1 MNNLI
6 FKPCVSLEIMIV
18 LSLVMLFIVMLSK
31 KNIINR
37 ILIIILVFIISQRP
51 MLEFPID
58 DDITIDGENYDVTFV
73 VDRTISMNAIDMNG
87 DTRLNAAKKDC
98 NRIIDYFKDA
108 YFTILIYDKYP
119 DSVYPLTKET
129 DIIKNIFADM
139 DVASP
144 NYITNSPSLNVPK
157 DELKNLLTSTKR
169 HENVKQIVFFI
180 SDGEIKS
187 NDSKDLDF
195 SQYKEIADLID
206 GGAVLGYGT
215 EEGEKIIIK
224 QKLWLTTAQESDYID
239 KNGYLKGSN
248 GLAIAK
254 YDENNLKNLASNIG
268 LDYVHVTDSS
278 LLESELDK
286 IAKNGSANKN
296 NQVVTK
302 DLIYY
307 FSWILLLLLFYELFY
322 NRSLR

>member
-1 MNNLI
+1 MNNLV
-6 FKPCVSLEIMIV
+6 FKPYVSAEVMSV
-18 LSLVMLFIVMLSK
+18 LCLAMLFIVILSK

-51 MLEFPID
+51 MLEFPIED
-58 DDITIDGENYDVTFV
+58 DTTINGENYDVTFV

-108 YFTILIYDKYP
+108 YFTILIYDEFP

-139 DVASP
+139 DVVSP

-169 HENVKQIVFFI
+169 HENLKQIVFFI

-187 NDSKDLDF
+187 DDSKDLDF

-215 EEGEKIIIK
+215 EKGEKIAIK
-224 QKLWLTTAQESDYID
+224 QKLWLITAQESDYID
-239 KNGYLKGSN
+239 KNGYLKGSD

-254 YDENNLKNLASNIG
+254 YNENNLQNLASNIG

-278 LLESELDK
+278 LLKSELEK
-286 IAKNGSANKN
+286 IVKDINAKEKI
-296 NQVVTK
+296 QYK
-302 DLIYY
+302 DLDYY
-307 FSWILLLLLFYELFY
+307 FSWLLLLLIFYELLY
-322 NRSLR
+322 NRSLG

>member
-1 MNNLI
+1 
-6 FKPCVSLEIMIV
+6 
-18 LSLVMLFIVMLSK
+18 
-31 KNIINR
+31 
-37 ILIIILVFIISQRP
+37 
-51 MLEFPID
+51 MLEFPIED
-58 DDITIDGENYDVTFV
+58 DTTINGENYDVTFV

-108 YFTILIYDKYP
+108 YFTILIYDEFP

-139 DVASP
+139 DVVSP

-169 HENVKQIVFFI
+169 HENLKQIVFFI

-187 NDSKDLDF
+187 DDSKDLDF

-215 EEGEKIIIK
+215 EKGEKIAIK
-224 QKLWLTTAQESDYID
+224 QKLWLITAQESDYID
-239 KNGYLKGSN
+239 KNGYLKGSD

-254 YDENNLKNLASNIG
+254 YNENNLQNLASNIG

-278 LLESELDK
+278 LLKSELEK
-286 IAKNGSANKN
+286 IVKDINAKEKI
-296 NQVVTK
+296 QYK
-302 DLIYY
+302 DLDYY
-307 FSWILLLLLFYELFY
+307 FSWLLLLLIFYELLY
-322 NRSLR
+322 NRSLG